1 MPTLKGKFA
10 GLAPIAALCA
20 KGPRS
25 TTPPD
30 DNMIE
35 SKKLVITMYEWE
47 VAILRGNIN
56 AYALWCALQSWFG
69 HVPEPMTFS
78 PSALVEADMIHG
90 WDEQRYRRA
99 LKWLVD
105 AHMLKVL
112 NQGGGKGNRS
122 VYCFDKPSEEAI
134 ERAVDQFRHARRRKE
149 IPRSDGRGLMQLHPG
164 EAAG

>member
-1 MPTLKGKFA
+1 MTTQKAKFS

-99 LKWLVD
+99 LKWLVN

-134 ERAVDQFRHARRRKE
+134 ERAVDQFRHPRRRKE
-149 IPRSDGRGLMQLHPG
+149 RRSSLASRLPWLAHQH
-164 EAAG
+164 